1 MLKVD
6 LIDFFNLIK
15 LFGNVLC
22 LILKL
27 ILKYIFSYIKIDN
40 RLGYLKVV
48 LFVK

>member
-6 LIDFFNLIK
+6 LIDFFNLIE

-27 ILKYIFSYIKIDN
+27 ILKYIFSYIKIDY

-48 LFVK
+48 LFVE